1 LLGTLSDSFLSLQ
14 EKEKNYNSD
23 ILDVFKNDY
32 TFDLNRL
39 NDFLIQTLK
48 ENDLQETKEVKAAVT
63 LCNEYFFDPY
73 QV

>member
-1 LLGTLSDSFLSLQ
+1 MSDSFLSLQ